1 MSSGVSTSL
10 RANPLRELIERHK
23 AGQPVGIYSVCSA
36 HPTVVEAAIAQ
47 AAHDGSQVLIEA
59 TSNQVDQFGG
69 YTGLRPADF
78 RELVLGIADGY
89 GFPRERVTLGGD
101 HLGPNRWQDRPADV
115 AMAEAEVLIAA
126 YVEAGYSKI
135 HLDCS
140 MSCADDPA
148 VLSDDVVAARSARLL
163 QVAERAAHRLAIES
177 PVYVIGTEVPV
188 PGGAH
193 ETLHHLTPTSADR
206 ARRTIAAH
214 RSAFAALELDDV
226 WPRVIALVVQPG
238 VEFDHDNVIDYD
250 RGATVDLRRVL
261 DTEPHLVFE
270 AHSTDYQRPAQLREL
285 VEDHWAILKVGP
297 ALTFAMREAL
307 FALARIET
315 ELVARPSR
323 SNLIE
328 VVERRMLADPTHWR
342 ATTRAIRLAQRT
354 SRRYSYSD
362 RLRYYWADGE
372 VDAARQSLLA
382 NLERTGVPLPL
393 ISQFLPGQYDR
404 IRAGPARTQPA
415 GAGARPRP
423 RCPSP
428 LRPRVPDHWSNPM
441 TSYPVPAQT
450 DGGATILEIGQQPDV
465 WREIAANA

>member
-1 MSSGVSTSL
+1 MSQTVSPAL
-10 RANPLRELIERHK
+10 RVNPLTETIARHK
-23 AGQPVGIYSVCSA
+23 GGEPVGVYSVCSA
-36 HPTVVEAAIAQ
+36 HPTVVQAAIAQ
-47 AAHDGSQVLIEA
+47 AAADGSYVLIEA

-78 RELVLGIADGY
+78 RALVLGIADAA
-89 GFPRERVTLGGD
+89 GFPRGRIVLGGD
-101 HLGPNRWQDRPADV
+101 HLGPNRWQLQPASA
-115 AMAEAEVLIAA
+115 AMANAEVLISA

-148 VLSDDVVAARSARLL
+148 ALSDEVVADRSARLL
-163 QVAERAAHRLAIES
+163 RVAEETAHRLDIDR

-193 ETLHHLTPTSADR
+193 ETLEHLTPTSADR

-214 RSAFAALELDDV
+214 RAAFAEVGLDHV
-226 WPRVIALVVQPG
+226 WPRVVALVVQPG
-238 VEFDHDNVIDYD
+238 VEFDHLSVIDYD
-250 RGATVDLRRVL
+250 HGATAELRHVL
-261 DTEPHLVFE
+261 DTEGNLVFE

-307 FALARIET
+307 FALSRIES

-328 VVERRMLADPTHWR
+328 VVERRMLADPKHWEGYYAAGGER
-342 ATTRAIRLAQRT
+342 SDRGSNSPIAQRT
-354 SRRYSYSD
+354 ARRYSYSD
-362 RLRYYWADGE
+362 RLRYYWADAE
-372 VDAARQSLLA
+372 IEAARATLLA
-382 NLERTGVPLPL
+382 NLDRTGIPLPL

-404 IRAGPARTQPA
+404 IRAGRLEFTPQALVVDRVRDA
-415 GAGARPRP
+415 
-423 RCPSP
+423 
-428 LRPRVPDHWSNPM
+428 LRPYARACSTTGEVD
-441 TSYPVPAQT
+441 
-450 DGGATILEIGQQPDV
+450 D
-465 WREIAANA
+465 